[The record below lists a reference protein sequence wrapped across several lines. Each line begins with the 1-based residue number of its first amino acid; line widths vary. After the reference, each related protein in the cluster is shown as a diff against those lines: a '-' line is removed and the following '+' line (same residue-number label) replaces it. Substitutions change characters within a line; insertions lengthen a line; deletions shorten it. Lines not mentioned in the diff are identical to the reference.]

1 MAGVLTLS
9 VKRLLSVNVSGSC
22 FRRKQR
28 RYDEI
33 RRTEILR
40 DILQDKEMLLLA
52 VDVLKNSGA
61 VVYLL
66 KKKNKKNDDNM
77 RSKRIRTGWDNNS
90 KLSHNRAENFTKRR
104 KLCWLYTRLLSDFQR
119 APLF

>member
-9 VKRLLSVNVSGSC
+9 AKRLLSVNVSGSC

-40 DILQDKEMLLLA
+40 DILPDKELSLLA

-61 VVYLL
+61 LVYLL
-66 KKKNKKNDDNM
+66 KKKNKKNNDDNM
-77 RSKRIRTGWDNNS
+77 RNKQVS
-90 KLSHNRAENFTKRR
+90 
-104 KLCWLYTRLLSDFQR
+104 Y
-119 APLF
+119 

>member
-9 VKRLLSVNVSGSC
+9 AKRLLSVNVSGSC

-40 DILQDKEMLLLA
+40 DILPDKELSLLA

-61 VVYLL
+61 LVYLL
-66 KKKNKKNDDNM
+66 KKKNKENNDDNM
-77 RSKRIRTGWDNNS
+77 RNKQV
-90 KLSHNRAENFTKRR
+90 SH
-104 KLCWLYTRLLSDFQR
+104 
-119 APLF
+119 

>member
-9 VKRLLSVNVSGSC
+9 AKRLLSVNVSGSC

-40 DILQDKEMLLLA
+40 DILQDKELSLLA

-66 KKKNKKNDDNM
+66 KKKKTKNNDDNM
-77 RSKRIRTGWDNNS
+77 RSKQVF
-90 KLSHNRAENFTKRR
+90 H
-104 KLCWLYTRLLSDFQR
+104 
-119 APLF
+119 

>member
-9 VKRLLSVNVSGSC
+9 AKRLLSVNVSGSC

-40 DILQDKEMLLLA
+40 DILQDKELSLLA

-61 VVYLL
+61 LVYLL
-66 KKKNKKNDDNM
+66 KKKKKKNNDDNM
-77 RSKRIRTGWDNNS
+77 RNKQVSR
-90 KLSHNRAENFTKRR
+90 
-104 KLCWLYTRLLSDFQR
+104 
-119 APLF
+119 

>member
-9 VKRLLSVNVSGSC
+9 AKRLLSVNVSGSC

-40 DILQDKEMLLLA
+40 DILPDKELSLLA

-61 VVYLL
+61 LVYLL
-66 KKKNKKNDDNM
+66 KKKNKKNNDDNM
-77 RSKRIRTGWDNNS
+77 RNKQV
-90 KLSHNRAENFTKRR
+90 SH
-104 KLCWLYTRLLSDFQR
+104 
-119 APLF
+119 